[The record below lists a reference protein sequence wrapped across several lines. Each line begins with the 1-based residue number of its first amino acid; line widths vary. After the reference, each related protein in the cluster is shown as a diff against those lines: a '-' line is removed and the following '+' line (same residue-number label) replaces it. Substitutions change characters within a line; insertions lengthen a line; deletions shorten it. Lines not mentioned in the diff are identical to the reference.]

1 MTLSV
6 KKLVWATDDS
16 QCQETGLGLIVAA
29 CWMMKKREREN
40 EPSPPWSVRENEP
53 TDMEEANVRA
63 PNEPALRHE
72 GREDEPPR
80 RLMKTMVRAPNEPT
94 MQEKGRENEPP
105 NKSQK
110 EAMQPFP
117 KGMIDVEGK
126 RNRRVSNM
134 ERSLSAEYYPQ
145 RDQVSSPQRSS
156 QNLDNCPSGCHGP
169 QLRALKVSHGKRRQ
183 QQGLSKRRQ
192 GDGHGFNCNLV
203 GRAEQWHGLE
213 GDPIEDFS
221 VEDLGLEPPTEV
233 LGAGRHA
240 MESTARSSGSSA
252 TGTSSLPASR
262 ATKGKGHN
270 GQDDGQ
276 PGHGKGQGGHY
287 KGQQGQIDGQSDQK
301 GKGTGKVSERGRVAM
316 MSPTTSA
323 IWAGTEP
330 QQLGPVQQRGQA
342 AMGTR
347 VMRGSRFGFEYVPIR
362 NYDPR
367 LREPEPQERPP
378 RPPAQQ
384 VDETQSDGSYEL
396 VSEAV
401 DEEQP
406 PQTERQVQLEGKHGA
421 MAMPPPGGDGD
432 DPGRDRRNRREPERD
447 HGPDPPADDEDE
459 DEEERPRRTC
469 TTLDVKRQ
477 RMAWA
482 RPPGYWFRG
491 RGRGTKQDVETGKDG
506 STIIHGALSPNLS
519 WQRIFAKGC
528 RPRQLFT
535 HDQGGKG
542 SAQAAP
548 VLMGRGDTPAE
559 QRRSILLAT
568 ANAKAVQALRTAD
581 QVNVTSED
589 SNEVALAVEAATA
602 AVDYAADVQEMT
614 ESGTT
619 PGQAGSSSSTS
630 RTSVARLGKGK
641 PATNDEL
648 QAHYAAKGKAKG
660 SEALEPFADGLH
672 EDGGETAEEEVS
684 ENDMEVIPEEDE
696 GDDGDDGGGDDGG
709 AEGPATDP
717 PTATTAT
724 EVAITST
731 TAGDPANVE
740 EEVNA
745 EPENVEEEVNV
756 EQDTEV
762 ESALPPRR
770 TRNNPE
776 HEMAPMVPGSLG
788 QQMRAKASFGMAPAP
803 PAQHVQ
809 QVMTALMQGQTIPLT
824 YGRWVQWDQTSW
836 VGSMQTY
843 RYGVLNGLQVEMDF
857 AQVGLMLRRPVVP
870 GVTHSLA
877 LQGNVVAVPK
887 NGLTRESTEEEADPG
902 VPFEHGMVQ
911 PGKKPPPQA
920 WFQQQNMQEWMNRMA
935 KPPAV
940 PAQHAMPGPPPAGP
954 PPQVR
959 AGPPPMGPPPA
970 KAMAR
975 AAPNYVPGP
984 PQGQPPMA
992 APMQQR
998 PQGPAGYGGDQGGSL
1013 QPPQQQMMGNP
1024 GQRVTLS
1031 HMLRMTGELRAERGV
1046 QPAKAAAD
1054 LGLRPVLRPP
1064 TTTSK
1069 AAASSTNVYVERREE
1084 AADRVTVRS
1093 DSPALSVTS
1102 SSTA

>member
-1 MTLSV
+1 M
-6 KKLVWATDDS
+6 
-16 QCQETGLGLIVAA
+16 
-29 CWMMKKREREN
+29 
-40 EPSPPWSVRENEP
+40 
-53 TDMEEANVRA
+53 
-63 PNEPALRHE
+63 
-72 GREDEPPR
+72 
-80 RLMKTMVRAPNEPT
+80 
-94 MQEKGRENEPP
+94 
-105 NKSQK
+105 
-110 EAMQPFP
+110 
-117 KGMIDVEGK
+117 
-126 RNRRVSNM
+126 
-134 ERSLSAEYYPQ
+134 
-145 RDQVSSPQRSS
+145 
-156 QNLDNCPSGCHGP
+156 
-169 QLRALKVSHGKRRQ
+169 
-183 QQGLSKRRQ
+183 
-192 GDGHGFNCNLV
+192 
-203 GRAEQWHGLE
+203 
-213 GDPIEDFS
+213 
-221 VEDLGLEPPTEV
+221 
-233 LGAGRHA
+233 
-240 MESTARSSGSSA
+240 
-252 TGTSSLPASR
+252 
-262 ATKGKGHN
+262 
-270 GQDDGQ
+270 
-276 PGHGKGQGGHY
+276 
-287 KGQQGQIDGQSDQK
+287 
-301 GKGTGKVSERGRVAM
+301 
-316 MSPTTSA
+316 
-323 IWAGTEP
+323 
-330 QQLGPVQQRGQA
+330 
-342 AMGTR
+342 
-347 VMRGSRFGFEYVPIR
+347 
-362 NYDPR
+362 
-367 LREPEPQERPP
+367 
-378 RPPAQQ
+378 
-384 VDETQSDGSYEL
+384 
-396 VSEAV
+396 

-447 HGPDPPADDEDE
+447 NGPDPPADDEDE

-506 STIIHGALSPNLS
+506 STIIHGVLSPNLS

-660 SEALEPFADGLH
+660 SEALEPVADGLH
-672 EDGGETAEEEVS
+672 EDGSETAEEEAS

-709 AEGPATDP
+709 AEEPATDP
-717 PTATTAT
+717 PAATTAT

-762 ESALPPRR
+762 GNARPSRVV
-770 TRNNPE
+770 RNDPE

-788 QQMRAKASFGMAPAP
+788 QQVRQNAGLGMAPATS
-803 PAQHVQ
+803 AQHVQ

-911 PGKKPPPQA
+911 PGKKPPPAA
-920 WFQQQNMQEWMNRMA
+920 WFQRQNMEEWMNRMA

-954 PPQVR
+954 PPHVR

-970 KAMAR
+970 KVMPR

-1024 GQRVTLS
+1024 GQRATLS

>member
-1 MTLSV
+1 
-6 KKLVWATDDS
+6 
-16 QCQETGLGLIVAA
+16 
-29 CWMMKKREREN
+29 
-40 EPSPPWSVRENEP
+40 
-53 TDMEEANVRA
+53 
-63 PNEPALRHE
+63 
-72 GREDEPPR
+72 
-80 RLMKTMVRAPNEPT
+80 
-94 MQEKGRENEPP
+94 
-105 NKSQK
+105 
-110 EAMQPFP
+110 
-117 KGMIDVEGK
+117 
-126 RNRRVSNM
+126 
-134 ERSLSAEYYPQ
+134 
-145 RDQVSSPQRSS
+145 
-156 QNLDNCPSGCHGP
+156 
-169 QLRALKVSHGKRRQ
+169 
-183 QQGLSKRRQ
+183 
-192 GDGHGFNCNLV
+192 
-203 GRAEQWHGLE
+203 
-213 GDPIEDFS
+213 
-221 VEDLGLEPPTEV
+221 
-233 LGAGRHA
+233 
-240 MESTARSSGSSA
+240 
-252 TGTSSLPASR
+252 
-262 ATKGKGHN
+262 
-270 GQDDGQ
+270 
-276 PGHGKGQGGHY
+276 
-287 KGQQGQIDGQSDQK
+287 
-301 GKGTGKVSERGRVAM
+301 
-316 MSPTTSA
+316 
-323 IWAGTEP
+323 
-330 QQLGPVQQRGQA
+330 
-342 AMGTR
+342 
-347 VMRGSRFGFEYVPIR
+347 
-362 NYDPR
+362 
-367 LREPEPQERPP
+367 
-378 RPPAQQ
+378 
-384 VDETQSDGSYEL
+384 
-396 VSEAV
+396 
-401 DEEQP
+401 
-406 PQTERQVQLEGKHGA
+406 
-421 MAMPPPGGDGD
+421 
-432 DPGRDRRNRREPERD
+432 
-447 HGPDPPADDEDE
+447 
-459 DEEERPRRTC
+459 
-469 TTLDVKRQ
+469 
-477 RMAWA
+477 MAWA

-619 PGQAGSSSSTS
+619 PGQAGKSSGRS

-641 PATNDEL
+641 PATAGEL

-660 SEALEPFADGLH
+660 SEALEPVADGLH
-672 EDGGETAEEEVS
+672 EDGSETAEEEAS
-684 ENDMEVIPEEDE
+684 ENDMEVILEEDE
-696 GDDGDDGGGDDGG
+696 GDGDDGGGDDGG

-717 PTATTAT
+717 PAATTAT

-762 ESALPPRR
+762 GNARPSRVV
-770 TRNNPE
+770 RNDPE

-788 QQMRAKASFGMAPAP
+788 QQMRAKASFGMASAP

-857 AQVGLMLRRPVVP
+857 VQVGLMLRRPVVP

-920 WFQQQNMQEWMNRMA
+920 WFQRQNMQEWMNRMA

-940 PAQHAMPGPPPAGP
+940 PVQHAMPGPPPAGP
-954 PPQVR
+954 PPQMR

-984 PQGQPPMA
+984 LQGQPPMA

-1024 GQRVTLS
+1024 GQRATLS

-1054 LGLRPVLRPP
+1054 LGV
-1064 TTTSK
+1064 
-1069 AAASSTNVYVERREE
+1069 ASANDNIESCSEFHKCLCG
-1084 AADRVTVRS
+1084 A
-1093 DSPALSVTS
+1093 P
-1102 SSTA
+1102 

>member
-1 MTLSV
+1 M
-6 KKLVWATDDS
+6 
-16 QCQETGLGLIVAA
+16 
-29 CWMMKKREREN
+29 
-40 EPSPPWSVRENEP
+40 
-53 TDMEEANVRA
+53 
-63 PNEPALRHE
+63 
-72 GREDEPPR
+72 
-80 RLMKTMVRAPNEPT
+80 
-94 MQEKGRENEPP
+94 
-105 NKSQK
+105 
-110 EAMQPFP
+110 
-117 KGMIDVEGK
+117 
-126 RNRRVSNM
+126 
-134 ERSLSAEYYPQ
+134 
-145 RDQVSSPQRSS
+145 
-156 QNLDNCPSGCHGP
+156 
-169 QLRALKVSHGKRRQ
+169 
-183 QQGLSKRRQ
+183 
-192 GDGHGFNCNLV
+192 V

-287 KGQQGQIDGQSDQK
+287 KGQQGQMDGQSDQK

-316 MSPTTSA
+316 LSPTTSA
-323 IWAGTEP
+323 IWAGAEP
-330 QQLGPVQQRGQA
+330 QPLGPVQQRGQA

-384 VDETQSDGSYEL
+384 VDDTQSDGSYEL

-406 PQTERQVQLEGKHGA
+406 LQTERQVQLEGKHGA
-421 MAMPPPGGDGD
+421 MAMPTPGGDGD

-459 DEEERPRRTC
+459 DEEEGPRRTC
-469 TTLDVKRQ
+469 TTLEVKRQ

-506 STIIHGALSPNLS
+506 STIIHGVLSPNLS

-581 QVNVTSED
+581 HVNVTSGD

-619 PGQAGSSSSTS
+619 PDQAGSSSSRS

-641 PATNDEL
+641 PATTGEL
-648 QAHYAAKGKAKG
+648 RAHYAAKGKAKG
-660 SEALEPFADGLH
+660 SDALEPVADGLH
-672 EDGGETAEEEVS
+672 EDDSETAEEEAS

-717 PTATTAT
+717 PTATIGT
-724 EVAITST
+724 EVAVTST

-740 EEVNA
+740 EEINV
-745 EPENVEEEVNV
+745 EPENVEEEVHV

-762 ESALPPRR
+762 EDARLSRVV
-770 TRNNPE
+770 RNDPE
-776 HEMAPMVPGSLG
+776 HEMAPSVPGSLG
-788 QQMRAKASFGMAPAP
+788 QTDAAKCRLGD
-803 PAQHVQ
+803 
-809 QVMTALMQGQTIPLT
+809 G
-824 YGRWVQWDQTSW
+824 TSKFNAECATSGHSVDAGPDHSLDVW
-836 VGSMQTY
+836 AMGPVGS
-843 RYGVLNGLQVEMDF
+843 
-857 AQVGLMLRRPVVP
+857 AQLGWI
-870 GVTHSLA
+870 H
-877 LQGNVVAVPK
+877 
-887 NGLTRESTEEEADPG
+887 
-902 VPFEHGMVQ
+902 
-911 PGKKPPPQA
+911 
-920 WFQQQNMQEWMNRMA
+920 
-935 KPPAV
+935 
-940 PAQHAMPGPPPAGP
+940 
-954 PPQVR
+954 
-959 AGPPPMGPPPA
+959 
-970 KAMAR
+970 
-975 AAPNYVPGP
+975 
-984 PQGQPPMA
+984 
-992 APMQQR
+992 
-998 PQGPAGYGGDQGGSL
+998 
-1013 QPPQQQMMGNP
+1013 
-1024 GQRVTLS
+1024 
-1031 HMLRMTGELRAERGV
+1031 
-1046 QPAKAAAD
+1046 AD
-1054 LGLRPVLRPP
+1054 LQIWCAQWLAG
-1064 TTTSK
+1064 
-1069 AAASSTNVYVERREE
+1069 
-1084 AADRVTVRS
+1084 
-1093 DSPALSVTS
+1093 
-1102 SSTA
+1102 

>member
-1 MTLSV
+1 M
-6 KKLVWATDDS
+6 
-16 QCQETGLGLIVAA
+16 
-29 CWMMKKREREN
+29 
-40 EPSPPWSVRENEP
+40 
-53 TDMEEANVRA
+53 
-63 PNEPALRHE
+63 
-72 GREDEPPR
+72 
-80 RLMKTMVRAPNEPT
+80 
-94 MQEKGRENEPP
+94 
-105 NKSQK
+105 
-110 EAMQPFP
+110 
-117 KGMIDVEGK
+117 
-126 RNRRVSNM
+126 
-134 ERSLSAEYYPQ
+134 
-145 RDQVSSPQRSS
+145 
-156 QNLDNCPSGCHGP
+156 
-169 QLRALKVSHGKRRQ
+169 
-183 QQGLSKRRQ
+183 
-192 GDGHGFNCNLV
+192 
-203 GRAEQWHGLE
+203 
-213 GDPIEDFS
+213 
-221 VEDLGLEPPTEV
+221 
-233 LGAGRHA
+233 
-240 MESTARSSGSSA
+240 
-252 TGTSSLPASR
+252 
-262 ATKGKGHN
+262 
-270 GQDDGQ
+270 
-276 PGHGKGQGGHY
+276 
-287 KGQQGQIDGQSDQK
+287 
-301 GKGTGKVSERGRVAM
+301 
-316 MSPTTSA
+316 
-323 IWAGTEP
+323 
-330 QQLGPVQQRGQA
+330 
-342 AMGTR
+342 
-347 VMRGSRFGFEYVPIR
+347 
-362 NYDPR
+362 
-367 LREPEPQERPP
+367 
-378 RPPAQQ
+378 
-384 VDETQSDGSYEL
+384 
-396 VSEAV
+396 
-401 DEEQP
+401 
-406 PQTERQVQLEGKHGA
+406 
-421 MAMPPPGGDGD
+421 
-432 DPGRDRRNRREPERD
+432 
-447 HGPDPPADDEDE
+447 
-459 DEEERPRRTC
+459 
-469 TTLDVKRQ
+469 
-477 RMAWA
+477 
-482 RPPGYWFRG
+482 
-491 RGRGTKQDVETGKDG
+491 
-506 STIIHGALSPNLS
+506 
-519 WQRIFAKGC
+519 
-528 RPRQLFT
+528 
-535 HDQGGKG
+535 
-542 SAQAAP
+542 
-548 VLMGRGDTPAE
+548 
-559 QRRSILLAT
+559 QRRSRRCA
-568 ANAKAVQALRTAD
+568 QAD

-619 PGQAGSSSSTS
+619 PGQAGSSSSRS

-660 SEALEPFADGLH
+660 SEALEPVADGLH
-672 EDGGETAEEEVS
+672 EDGSETAEEEAS

-696 GDDGDDGGGDDGG
+696 GDDEDDGGGDDGG

-745 EPENVEEEVNV
+745 EPENVEEEVHV

-762 ESALPPRR
+762 GNARPSRVV
-770 TRNNPE
+770 RNDPE

-959 AGPPPMGPPPA
+959 AGPPSMGPPPA
-970 KAMAR
+970 KVMPR

-1013 QPPQQQMMGNP
+1013 QPPQQQMMGNH
-1024 GQRVTLS
+1024 GQRATLS

>member
-1 MTLSV
+1 M
-6 KKLVWATDDS
+6 
-16 QCQETGLGLIVAA
+16 
-29 CWMMKKREREN
+29 
-40 EPSPPWSVRENEP
+40 
-53 TDMEEANVRA
+53 
-63 PNEPALRHE
+63 
-72 GREDEPPR
+72 
-80 RLMKTMVRAPNEPT
+80 
-94 MQEKGRENEPP
+94 
-105 NKSQK
+105 
-110 EAMQPFP
+110 
-117 KGMIDVEGK
+117 
-126 RNRRVSNM
+126 
-134 ERSLSAEYYPQ
+134 
-145 RDQVSSPQRSS
+145 
-156 QNLDNCPSGCHGP
+156 
-169 QLRALKVSHGKRRQ
+169 
-183 QQGLSKRRQ
+183 
-192 GDGHGFNCNLV
+192 
-203 GRAEQWHGLE
+203 
-213 GDPIEDFS
+213 
-221 VEDLGLEPPTEV
+221 
-233 LGAGRHA
+233 
-240 MESTARSSGSSA
+240 
-252 TGTSSLPASR
+252 
-262 ATKGKGHN
+262 
-270 GQDDGQ
+270 
-276 PGHGKGQGGHY
+276 
-287 KGQQGQIDGQSDQK
+287 
-301 GKGTGKVSERGRVAM
+301 
-316 MSPTTSA
+316 
-323 IWAGTEP
+323 
-330 QQLGPVQQRGQA
+330 
-342 AMGTR
+342 
-347 VMRGSRFGFEYVPIR
+347 
-362 NYDPR
+362 
-367 LREPEPQERPP
+367 
-378 RPPAQQ
+378 
-384 VDETQSDGSYEL
+384 
-396 VSEAV
+396 
-401 DEEQP
+401 
-406 PQTERQVQLEGKHGA
+406 
-421 MAMPPPGGDGD
+421 
-432 DPGRDRRNRREPERD
+432 
-447 HGPDPPADDEDE
+447 
-459 DEEERPRRTC
+459 
-469 TTLDVKRQ
+469 
-477 RMAWA
+477 
-482 RPPGYWFRG
+482 
-491 RGRGTKQDVETGKDG
+491 
-506 STIIHGALSPNLS
+506 
-519 WQRIFAKGC
+519 
-528 RPRQLFT
+528 
-535 HDQGGKG
+535 
-542 SAQAAP
+542 
-548 VLMGRGDTPAE
+548 
-559 QRRSILLAT
+559 
-568 ANAKAVQALRTAD
+568 
-581 QVNVTSED
+581 
-589 SNEVALAVEAATA
+589 ALAVEAATA

-648 QAHYAAKGKAKG
+648 QAHCAAKGKAKG

-672 EDGGETAEEEVS
+672 EDGGETAEEEAS

-762 ESALPPRR
+762 GNARPSRVV
-770 TRNNPE
+770 RNDPE

-788 QQMRAKASFGMAPAP
+788 QQMRAKASFGMASAP

-911 PGKKPPPQA
+911 PGRKPPPQA
-920 WFQQQNMQEWMNRMA
+920 WFQRQNMQEMNRMA

-954 PPQVR
+954 PPQMR

-984 PQGQPPMA
+984 LQGQPPMA

-1024 GQRVTLS
+1024 GQRATLS

>member
-1 MTLSV
+1 M
-6 KKLVWATDDS
+6 
-16 QCQETGLGLIVAA
+16 
-29 CWMMKKREREN
+29 
-40 EPSPPWSVRENEP
+40 
-53 TDMEEANVRA
+53 
-63 PNEPALRHE
+63 
-72 GREDEPPR
+72 
-80 RLMKTMVRAPNEPT
+80 
-94 MQEKGRENEPP
+94 
-105 NKSQK
+105 
-110 EAMQPFP
+110 
-117 KGMIDVEGK
+117 
-126 RNRRVSNM
+126 
-134 ERSLSAEYYPQ
+134 
-145 RDQVSSPQRSS
+145 
-156 QNLDNCPSGCHGP
+156 
-169 QLRALKVSHGKRRQ
+169 
-183 QQGLSKRRQ
+183 
-192 GDGHGFNCNLV
+192 
-203 GRAEQWHGLE
+203 
-213 GDPIEDFS
+213 
-221 VEDLGLEPPTEV
+221 
-233 LGAGRHA
+233 
-240 MESTARSSGSSA
+240 
-252 TGTSSLPASR
+252 
-262 ATKGKGHN
+262 
-270 GQDDGQ
+270 
-276 PGHGKGQGGHY
+276 
-287 KGQQGQIDGQSDQK
+287 
-301 GKGTGKVSERGRVAM
+301 
-316 MSPTTSA
+316 
-323 IWAGTEP
+323 
-330 QQLGPVQQRGQA
+330 
-342 AMGTR
+342 
-347 VMRGSRFGFEYVPIR
+347 
-362 NYDPR
+362 
-367 LREPEPQERPP
+367 
-378 RPPAQQ
+378 
-384 VDETQSDGSYEL
+384 
-396 VSEAV
+396 
-401 DEEQP
+401 
-406 PQTERQVQLEGKHGA
+406 
-421 MAMPPPGGDGD
+421 
-432 DPGRDRRNRREPERD
+432 
-447 HGPDPPADDEDE
+447 
-459 DEEERPRRTC
+459 
-469 TTLDVKRQ
+469 
-477 RMAWA
+477 
-482 RPPGYWFRG
+482 
-491 RGRGTKQDVETGKDG
+491 
-506 STIIHGALSPNLS
+506 
-519 WQRIFAKGC
+519 
-528 RPRQLFT
+528 
-535 HDQGGKG
+535 
-542 SAQAAP
+542 
-548 VLMGRGDTPAE
+548 LMGRGDTPAE

-619 PGQAGSSSSTS
+619 PGQAGKSSGRS
-630 RTSVARLGKGK
+630 RISVAQLGKGK
-641 PATNDEL
+641 PATAGEL

-660 SEALEPFADGLH
+660 SEALDPFADGLH
-672 EDGGETAEEEVS
+672 EDGGETAEEEAS

-696 GDDGDDGGGDDGG
+696 GDGDDGGGDDGG

-731 TAGDPANVE
+731 TAADPVNVE

-762 ESALPPRR
+762 GNARPSRVV
-770 TRNNPE
+770 RNDPE

-788 QQMRAKASFGMAPAP
+788 QQMRAKASFGMASAP

-911 PGKKPPPQA
+911 PGRKPPPQA
-920 WFQQQNMQEWMNRMA
+920 WFQRQNMQEMNRMA

-970 KAMAR
+970 KVMPR

-984 PQGQPPMA
+984 PQGQLPMA

-1024 GQRVTLS
+1024 GQRATLS

>member
-1 MTLSV
+1 M
-6 KKLVWATDDS
+6 
-16 QCQETGLGLIVAA
+16 
-29 CWMMKKREREN
+29 
-40 EPSPPWSVRENEP
+40 
-53 TDMEEANVRA
+53 
-63 PNEPALRHE
+63 
-72 GREDEPPR
+72 
-80 RLMKTMVRAPNEPT
+80 
-94 MQEKGRENEPP
+94 
-105 NKSQK
+105 
-110 EAMQPFP
+110 
-117 KGMIDVEGK
+117 
-126 RNRRVSNM
+126 
-134 ERSLSAEYYPQ
+134 
-145 RDQVSSPQRSS
+145 
-156 QNLDNCPSGCHGP
+156 
-169 QLRALKVSHGKRRQ
+169 
-183 QQGLSKRRQ
+183 
-192 GDGHGFNCNLV
+192 
-203 GRAEQWHGLE
+203 
-213 GDPIEDFS
+213 
-221 VEDLGLEPPTEV
+221 
-233 LGAGRHA
+233 
-240 MESTARSSGSSA
+240 
-252 TGTSSLPASR
+252 
-262 ATKGKGHN
+262 
-270 GQDDGQ
+270 
-276 PGHGKGQGGHY
+276 
-287 KGQQGQIDGQSDQK
+287 
-301 GKGTGKVSERGRVAM
+301 
-316 MSPTTSA
+316 
-323 IWAGTEP
+323 
-330 QQLGPVQQRGQA
+330 
-342 AMGTR
+342 
-347 VMRGSRFGFEYVPIR
+347 
-362 NYDPR
+362 
-367 LREPEPQERPP
+367 
-378 RPPAQQ
+378 
-384 VDETQSDGSYEL
+384 
-396 VSEAV
+396 
-401 DEEQP
+401 
-406 PQTERQVQLEGKHGA
+406 
-421 MAMPPPGGDGD
+421 
-432 DPGRDRRNRREPERD
+432 
-447 HGPDPPADDEDE
+447 
-459 DEEERPRRTC
+459 
-469 TTLDVKRQ
+469 
-477 RMAWA
+477 
-482 RPPGYWFRG
+482 
-491 RGRGTKQDVETGKDG
+491 
-506 STIIHGALSPNLS
+506 
-519 WQRIFAKGC
+519 
-528 RPRQLFT
+528 
-535 HDQGGKG
+535 
-542 SAQAAP
+542 
-548 VLMGRGDTPAE
+548 
-559 QRRSILLAT
+559 
-568 ANAKAVQALRTAD
+568 
-581 QVNVTSED
+581 
-589 SNEVALAVEAATA
+589 ALAVEAATA

-619 PGQAGSSSSTS
+619 PGQAGSSSSRS

-641 PATNDEL
+641 PATAGEL

-660 SEALEPFADGLH
+660 SEALEPVADGLH
-672 EDGGETAEEEVS
+672 EDGSETAEEEAS

-696 GDDGDDGGGDDGG
+696 GDGDDDGGDDGG

-762 ESALPPRR
+762 ENALPSRR
-770 TRNNPE
+770 TRNDPE

-788 QQMRAKASFGMAPAP
+788 QQMRAKASFGMASAP

-920 WFQQQNMQEWMNRMA
+920 WFQRQNMQEWMNRMA

-940 PAQHAMPGPPPAGP
+940 PVQHAMPGPPPAGP
-954 PPQVR
+954 PPHVM
-959 AGPPPMGPPPA
+959 AGPPPTGPPPG
-970 KAMAR
+970 KAMTR
-975 AAPNYVPGP
+975 ATQTYVPGP

-1024 GQRVTLS
+1024 GQRATLS

-1064 TTTSK
+1064 MTTSK